1 MTAILWALGASF
13 GWGTADF
20 LAGMQAR
27 RSPVVV
33 VVLVSSTVGMVG
45 VGAFVALRG
54 IGPPEGRQL
63 VAAIVVGIVGVI
75 SVFCF
80 YRALALGAMSVVAPI
95 AATSAAIPVLYGVIE
110 GERPAALQWV
120 GMVVRSSAARWRR
133 GRARRGCTP
142 RTGGCRSCSRC
153 ARCSASACSWS
164 SVGIASEHD
173 PLWTILI
180 SRAVV
185 VAVFGVA
192 ALVTR
197 PAFGEGGAARP
208 ARHRRARC
216 RRQRV
221 LRRSPRP
228 PGLLGIVVGDRLDLP
243 GHHRRARRTGAS
255 ASASAARQ
263 RAGVVLALTGVVLI
277 TARV

>member
-1 MTAILWALGASF
+1 VTAILWALGASF

-33 VVLVSSTVGMVG
+33 VVLISSTVGMIGVG
-45 VGAFVALRG
+45 VLVALRG

-95 AATSAAIPVLYGVIE
+95 AATSAAIPVLYGFIE

-120 GMVVRSSAARWRR
+120 GMVIAIVGCTLAAREGTGQQHATHWRLSIVL
-133 GRARRGCTP
+133 AV
-142 RTGGCRSCSRC
+142 C
-153 ARCSASACSWS
+153 AMLGIGVQLV

-173 PLWTILI
+173 PLWTIFI
-180 SRAVV
+180 SRIVV
-185 VAVFGVA
+185 VATFAVA

-197 PAFGEGGAARP
+197 PAFREGAPRGLIVIGGLDAGANASF
-208 ARHRRARC
+208 AIATTT
-216 RRQRV
+216 
-221 LRRSPRP
+221 
-228 PGLLGIVVGDRLDLP
+228 GLLGIVSVIGSTFPVITVALA
-243 GHHRRARRTGAS
+243 HRRLGERLGVA
-255 ASASAARQ
+255 Q
-263 RAGVVLALTGVVLI
+263 RAGVVMALTGVVLI